1 MAAQARAAVLALPSG
16 GPVSASGT
24 FAGKL
29 GLQQRVLPGYRAAF
43 FDLLAG
49 RCEGGLSVFAGQPR
63 AKEAI
68 QTAQQLGAA
77 AWSRATN
84 IHLFG
89 GPLYLCLQPGIVGWL
104 ERTEP
109 EALVLE
115 ANPRYLSSLRAIG
128 WMHRRGR
135 PVVGWGLGAPKWS
148 PQRASMLQRMD
159 ALIAYSSTGAQQYR
173 ELGIDADRV
182 FVAPNAV
189 TGPPP
194 PLGPARLSAP
204 RDHARPLRVLFVGRL
219 QPRKRV
225 ELLLRACQSLPERPE
240 LSIVGDGP
248 ARMALEREAQQLL
261 PNARF
266 TGDLRGEAL
275 EHEFGAAELFVL
287 PGTGG
292 LAVQQALAHGLPV
305 IVAEA
310 DGSQADLVTPKNGWR
325 VAPGDLA
332 GLSQALKEASDAP
345 PEKLREMGIE
355 SHRIAS
361 QQVNIEVMA
370 EVFIQALRRAG
381 ER

>member
-1 MAAQARAAVLALPSG
+1 MRQAGSFP
-16 GPVSASGT
+16 
-24 FAGKL
+24 GKL
-29 GLQQRVLPGYRAAF
+29 GLQQRVLPEYRAAF

-68 QTAQQLGAA
+68 QPAQQLSAA
-77 AWSRATN
+77 AWVPAEN
-84 IHLFG
+84 LHLFG
-89 GPLYLCLQPGIVGWL
+89 GPLYLCLQPGIVSWL
-104 ERTEP
+104 ERTQP
-109 EALVLE
+109 AALVLE

-135 PVVGWGLGAPKWS
+135 PVVGWGLGAPGWS
-148 PQRASMLQRMD
+148 PLRASMLQRMD
-159 ALIAYSSTGAQQYR
+159 ALIAYSSTGARQYR
-173 ELGIDADRV
+173 ELGIEANRV

-194 PLGPARLSAP
+194 PLKLARLSAP
-204 RDHARPLRVLFVGRL
+204 HDHTRAQRVLFVGRL

-225 ELLLRACQSLPERPE
+225 DLLLRACQSLPERLE

-248 ARMALEREAQQLL
+248 ARMALEREARQLL
-261 PNARF
+261 PDTRF

-275 EHEFGAAELFVL
+275 EHEFEAADLFVL

-332 GLSQALKEASDAP
+332 GLSQALREASQA
-345 PEKLREMGIE
+345 PEKLQEMGIE

-361 QQVNIEVMA
+361 QQANIEVMA
-370 EVFIQALRRAG
+370 EIFIQALRRAG
-381 ER
+381 QR